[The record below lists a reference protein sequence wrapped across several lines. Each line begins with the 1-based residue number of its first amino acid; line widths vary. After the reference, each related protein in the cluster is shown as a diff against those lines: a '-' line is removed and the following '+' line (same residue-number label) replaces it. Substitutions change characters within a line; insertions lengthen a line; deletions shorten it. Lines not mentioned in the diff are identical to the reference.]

1 MIESDRVREQAVQK
15 NYVYVVLSR
24 HAAWRDI
31 IGVQC
36 VGGVAFR
43 GAVATLLL
51 GVYLN
56 TYLEFAYLLWTD
68 GASAAAGRT
77 VNTSQTVYKVYV
89 YKGNIRGVP

>member
-43 GAVATLLL
+43 GAVATPPL
-51 GVYLN
+51 GARVLEYLPGVC
-56 TYLEFAYLLWTD
+56 LSFVGGWSKCGSRAYGEYITTNRL
-68 GASAAAGRT
+68 
-77 VNTSQTVYKVYV
+77 
-89 YKGNIRGVP
+89 